1 MSVPVTILKNYLTYY
16 NNTTS
21 FVENDKDTILCRSIL
36 SNINKYLTNNSYE
49 VILTKKDNSNFTSYY
64 LTICIVMSNMK
75 KLVFSIVKN
84 TDSYYLLYDASKNNV
99 FLIDQIYGLKY
110 LNRNIKIIFED
121 YIKESIDKQIPIIII
136 NEKES
141 DYYYDNMISLKSNQK
156 DTQLILEIL
165 KKIQEYKDI
174 KLTILSNRNK
184 ILNNELPK
192 YYYISDNYYLQYSI
206 VKTTDDYYLM
216 FCSDEN
222 GQNKKY
228 ILIDRIGGLRYVLRH
243 IKIID

>member
-110 LNRNIKIIFED
+110 LNRNIKIIFER
-121 YIKESIDKQIPIIII
+121 
-136 NEKES
+136 N
-141 DYYYDNMISLKSNQK
+141 
-156 DTQLILEIL
+156 
-165 KKIQEYKDI
+165 KKIFNNKRNI
-174 KLTILSNRNK
+174 KFLLLT
-184 ILNNELPK
+184 
-192 YYYISDNYYLQYSI
+192 
-206 VKTTDDYYLM
+206 KT
-216 FCSDEN
+216 
-222 GQNKKY
+222 
-228 ILIDRIGGLRYVLRH
+228 
-243 IKIID
+243 